1 MTELAKGLFCG
12 RTVNLSHTQIGRMGL
27 ASHQVAPLRIVR
39 RAEDGTTD
47 IIGLCQIVR
56 TAGISLAN
64 QVTLFIVKF

>member
-1 MTELAKGLFCG
+1 MTELTRGIICG
-12 RTVNLSHTQIGRMGL
+12 RTVNLLHTQIGRMEL
-27 ASHQVAPLRIVR
+27 ASRRVALMRIVR

-64 QVTLFIVKF
+64 QVTLFIVIS